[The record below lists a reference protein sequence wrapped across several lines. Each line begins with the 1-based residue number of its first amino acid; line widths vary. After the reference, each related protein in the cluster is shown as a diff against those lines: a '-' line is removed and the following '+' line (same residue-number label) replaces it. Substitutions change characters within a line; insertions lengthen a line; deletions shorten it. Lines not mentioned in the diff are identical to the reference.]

1 MASPLQRLR
10 PQGSS
15 KGVTYVTV
23 SVSNLAKDAT
33 PFEAQFLVDTGAVDC
48 LGPRDKLVAAG
59 IQPEGKKVY
68 DLADGKP
75 IELEYGFAR
84 VSFLGNETVA
94 QIIFG
99 PEGVEPLLGVVAL
112 ENTGVLV
119 DPVSQSLKRL
129 PAIPLK
135 VVGVQS

>member
-1 MASPLQRLR
+1 MNAQLQRLIR
-10 PQGSS
+10 HGSRR
-15 KGVTYVTV
+15 GVTYVAV
-23 SVSNLAKDAT
+23 SVSNLAKDAS

-48 LGPRDKLVAAG
+48 LAPRDKLAAAG

-68 DLADGKP
+68 ELADGKP

-94 QIIFG
+94 QVIFG

-112 ENTGVLV
+112 ENTGTLV
-119 DPVSQSLKRL
+119 DPVSQSLRRL

-135 VVGVQS
+135 FVR